1 MSYAAICPTVNVAT
15 ADEAALILRKKIGLR
30 LKGGPHGLMRC
41 WLQFRE
47 RAIWDARA
55 LRSLSVHAQPPAP
68 PAAHGDENDDVSSSE
83 DESDDDG

>member
-47 RAIWDARA
+47 RAGGSKDLGVAGMFLEQWRRKD
-55 LRSLSVHAQPPAP
+55 AQPVVLPGLCLTA
-68 PAAHGDENDDVSSSE
+68 
-83 DESDDDG
+83 